1 LLAVILI
8 IVGVFAWEMGRLW
21 WNQNAWRR
29 QWRNR
34 RSDDD

>member
-34 RSDDD
+34 QRDDD

>member
-1 LLAVILI
+1 LLAVLAIIL
-8 IVGVFAWEMGRLW
+8 GVFAWELGRVW

-34 RSDDD
+34 RDSDE